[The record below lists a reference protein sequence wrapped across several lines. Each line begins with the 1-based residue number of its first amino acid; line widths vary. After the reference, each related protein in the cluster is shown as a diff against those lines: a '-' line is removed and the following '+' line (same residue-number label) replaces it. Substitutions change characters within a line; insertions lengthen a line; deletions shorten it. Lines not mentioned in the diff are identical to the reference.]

1 VALEASA
8 GTGKTTV
15 LVRRYVRL
23 LESGADPRHILA
35 ITFTRK
41 AAGEM
46 RSKLIAELRANP
58 TLWPEIRDRLL
69 DLHVLTLD
77 AFCLGL
83 LKEFPLEAGVA
94 PDIDLLDE
102 VEVRELMEE
111 AIEEAWEEAAEAGA
125 SDLVFLTGAVGEAGL
140 KRSLQDL
147 LRSRLVKAGPIERA
161 LARRLPAD
169 LTLEGIRQRAVQA
182 LRDATGGEARL
193 VELLACGPGP
203 EVARFRAL
211 GHAFRRAIDPGRA
224 TVYDVEEVLSYFLTE
239 EGRARQKLVFSKKD
253 FASAGDFETHR
264 DLALRLAPALSEL
277 NRRWEQDRN
286 LYAVRELA
294 KLYRST
300 ARRFAGL
307 KEARGGL
314 DFTDT
319 LLRAVALLQQR
330 GEFSQSRYR
339 LEARYHH
346 LLIDE
351 FQDTNEAQ
359 WELVRALVASWG
371 EGAGLV
377 QEVIRAEQ
385 AEGRGRG
392 ILEEPSLFIV
402 GDRKQSIYG
411 WRDARVEVMERAAR
425 ELVGLRP
432 GGGRRLSIRRCFRAS
447 GALLGFVN
455 DVFAGVEKIG
465 TAYDWAFRY
474 EEADHFP
481 AAEDGEGAL
490 GLAVAEDLR
499 GAAAAVADEI
509 VRLLQQER
517 LEPRQIAILFRSR
530 THYRAYERALVERG
544 VPAYVYRG
552 LGFFDSPEVKDIE
565 ALVRYL
571 AKPGSE
577 LRAGELLRS
586 RFIHLSDTGLAQ
598 IVAARKGGLALLLQ
612 GRLRD
617 DDLAALSQADRS
629 AAQRARARVPAW
641 TRRADQVPPYDLI
654 FEILQ
659 SCDYPAWFSDRE
671 GPQGWENL
679 KKILELVR
687 RAQNRGYLTFSRLA
701 DYLESAAAGEE
712 ALAVLEAVDAV
723 NLMTLHAAKGL
734 EFEAVFVVNLNQK
747 TRGETT
753 LPRIV
758 ETAGGEPE
766 IHVLTRPA
774 TDSPDRALEEEKRLL
789 YVALTRARRR
799 LVLSAYGIDRVE
811 TRPTLL
817 QLLPQSLTALFA
829 EALEGREEERV
840 WTPAGRSHRLTVLR
854 PAPEPRFYRD
864 PHQEPSFQAMLEPLA
879 DTSLPPLSVAE
890 LADDASGR
898 GRGPWAVDP
907 IDRAVGVAVHRLFE
921 HAVAPEDARSET
933 MDALLPE
940 RAGESPAERKNAAQR
955 AAELYQELQREP
967 RLRALLARGEIHREV
982 PVTLRRQGAL
992 VRGVIDALI
1001 LVEGKV
1007 VVVDYKTGVRAA
1019 EHVAQLEIYL
1029 EAVGRLFPKRAAEGW
1044 IFYPS
1049 GEPIRL
1055 AAGPTQLS
1063 FF

>member
-1 VALEASA
+1 
-8 GTGKTTV
+8 
-15 LVRRYVRL
+15 
-23 LESGADPRHILA
+23 
-35 ITFTRK
+35 
-41 AAGEM
+41 
-46 RSKLIAELRANP
+46 
-58 TLWPEIRDRLL
+58 
-69 DLHVLTLD
+69 
-77 AFCLGL
+77 
-83 LKEFPLEAGVA
+83 
-94 PDIDLLDE
+94 
-102 VEVRELMEE
+102 
-111 AIEEAWEEAAEAGA
+111 
-125 SDLVFLTGAVGEAGL
+125 
-140 KRSLQDL
+140 
-147 LRSRLVKAGPIERA
+147 
-161 LARRLPAD
+161 
-169 LTLEGIRQRAVQA
+169 
-182 LRDATGGEARL
+182 
-193 VELLACGPGP
+193 
-203 EVARFRAL
+203 
-211 GHAFRRAIDPGRA
+211 
-224 TVYDVEEVLSYFLTE
+224 
-239 EGRARQKLVFSKKD
+239 
-253 FASAGDFETHR
+253 
-264 DLALRLAPALSEL
+264 
-277 NRRWEQDRN
+277 
-286 LYAVRELA
+286 
-294 KLYRST
+294 
-300 ARRFAGL
+300 
-307 KEARGGL
+307 
-314 DFTDT
+314 
-319 LLRAVALLQQR
+319 
-330 GEFSQSRYR
+330 
-339 LEARYHH
+339 
-346 LLIDE
+346 
-351 FQDTNEAQ
+351 
-359 WELVRALVASWG
+359 
-371 EGAGLV
+371 
-377 QEVIRAEQ
+377 
-385 AEGRGRG
+385 
-392 ILEEPSLFIV
+392 
-402 GDRKQSIYG
+402 
-411 WRDARVEVMERAAR
+411 
-425 ELVGLRP
+425 
-432 GGGRRLSIRRCFRAS
+432 
-447 GALLGFVN
+447 
-455 DVFAGVEKIG
+455 
-465 TAYDWAFRY
+465 
-474 EEADHFP
+474 
-481 AAEDGEGAL
+481 
-490 GLAVAEDLR
+490 
-499 GAAAAVADEI
+499 
-509 VRLLQQER
+509 
-517 LEPRQIAILFRSR
+517 
-530 THYRAYERALVERG
+530 
-544 VPAYVYRG
+544 
-552 LGFFDSPEVKDIE
+552 
-565 ALVRYL
+565 
-571 AKPGSE
+571 
-577 LRAGELLRS
+577 
-586 RFIHLSDTGLAQ
+586 
-598 IVAARKGGLALLLQ
+598 
-612 GRLRD
+612 
-617 DDLAALSQADRS
+617 
-629 AAQRARARVPAW
+629 
-641 TRRADQVPPYDLI
+641 
-654 FEILQ
+654 
-659 SCDYPAWFSDRE
+659 
-671 GPQGWENL
+671 
-679 KKILELVR
+679 
-687 RAQNRGYLTFSRLA
+687 
-701 DYLESAAAGEE
+701 
-712 ALAVLEAVDAV
+712 
-723 NLMTLHAAKGL
+723 MTLHAAKGL